1 MENEWIG
8 PWQRKKRTIKYD
20 NPWIAISHEEVIN
33 PNGGE
38 GIYGVVHYKN
48 LAIGIVPIDKDGHTW
63 LVGQHRY
70 PLNSYSWEIPEGGGP
85 LDLDPLESAKRELI
99 EEVGLRAESWTHIL
113 DMALSNSVSD
123 EKAIIYVATQLTQGA
138 AEPEET
144 EQLAIKKLPFAE
156 VFEMVMR
163 GEITDSMSVAAILKV
178 KLLLDSGKLQL

>member
-1 MENEWIG
+1 VWIG
-8 PWQRKKRTIKYD
+8 PWQRKKKIIEYD
-20 NPWIAISHEEVIN
+20 NPWIALSHEEVIN

-99 EEVGLRAESWTHIL
+99 EEVGLRAENWTHIL

-144 EQLAIKKLPFAE
+144 EQLAIKKLPFVE

-178 KLLLDSGKLQL
+178 KVLLDSGKLQL